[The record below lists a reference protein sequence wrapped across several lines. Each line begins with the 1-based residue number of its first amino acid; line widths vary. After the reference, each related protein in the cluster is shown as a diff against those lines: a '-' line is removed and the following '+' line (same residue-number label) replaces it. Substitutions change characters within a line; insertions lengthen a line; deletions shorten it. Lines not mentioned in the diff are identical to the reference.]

1 MFASL
6 SATIRKALGRSW
18 HQLWEAPLWALLGK
32 EINQIRKSRQT
43 LIFLLFPPTIQLV
56 IYGLA
61 LNPVVTQLPLGVLDQ
76 SQTLY
81 SRELVAVMT
90 QTEVFRLHSLS
101 PSVEDLSQQVATGQV
116 TAGVVIPPEFARDL
130 RRDPPAQVQIWLDG
144 VNANTAGI
152 AAGYLRQIFDQFNRQ
167 LLPNPPPLPVALET
181 RFLYNPGL
189 RSSWFFVPGMI
200 GVVLTLTSSLISATT
215 VVREK
220 DTGTLEQLLM
230 TPASGW
236 EILLA
241 KIVPLFVLMMGD
253 VCLALGVARLVFRVP
268 FRGDLG
274 LFLALAGLY
283 LFIGIGLGILLAT
296 LANSQQQAVLT
307 SFFINLPI
315 IQLSGAIAPIE
326 SMPAFFRYCSLLDP
340 LRHFITI
347 LRGILLKG
355 VGLEVLWPHALA
367 LVGFTGLVLWVS
379 VNRFRQQLS

>member
-1 MFASL
+1 MF
-6 SATIRKALGRSW
+6 ATIRNALARSW
-18 HQLWEAPLWALLGK
+18 QQLWEAPLWALIGK

-43 LIFLLFPPTIQLV
+43 LFFLLFPPTIQLV

-61 LNPVVTQLPLGVLDQ
+61 LNPVVTQLPIGVLDQ
-76 SQTLY
+76 SQTLH

-90 QTEVFRLHSLS
+90 QTEVFRLQSLS
-101 PSVEDLSQQVATGQV
+101 PSVEDLGQQVATGRV
-116 TAGVVIPPEFARDL
+116 TAGVVIPPDFARAL
-130 RRDPPAQVQIWLDG
+130 RREQPAQVQIWLDG

-152 AAGYLRQIFDQFNRQ
+152 AAGYFRQIFNQFNRQ
-167 LLPNPPPLPVALET
+167 LLPNPPPVPVDLET

-189 RSSWFFVPGMI
+189 LSSWFFVPGMI

-236 EILLA
+236 EILVA

-253 VCLALGVARLVFRVP
+253 VFLALGVARLVFRVP

-274 LFLALAGLY
+274 VFLLLAGLY

-296 LANSQQQAVLT
+296 LASSQQQAVLT

-326 SMPAFFRYCSLLDP
+326 SMPVFFQYCALLDP

-347 LRGILLKG
+347 VRGILLKG
-355 VGLEVLWPHALA
+355 IGLDVLWPHALA
-367 LVGFTGLVLWVS
+367 LLGFAVVIMAVS
-379 VNRFRQQLS
+379 VDRFRQQLG

>member
-1 MFASL
+1 MLASL
-6 SATIRKALGRSW
+6 WTTLQKQW
-18 HQLWEAPLWALLGK
+18 EQFWEAPLWALIGK

-43 LIFLLFPPTIQLV
+43 LFFLLFPPTLQL
-56 IYGLA
+56 ILYGLV

-81 SRELVAVMT
+81 SRELVAAMT

-116 TAGVVIPPEFARDL
+116 AAGVVIPPDFARDL
-130 RRDPPAQVQIWLDG
+130 RRDSPAQVQIWLDG

-152 AAGYLRQIFDQFNRQ
+152 AAGYLRQIIHRYNRQ
-167 LLPNPPPLPVALET
+167 LLPNPPPIPVDLEV

-189 RSSWFFVPGMI
+189 LSSWFFVPGMI

-215 VVREK
+215 VVGEK

-241 KIVPLFVLMMGD
+241 KIVPLFGLMMGD
-253 VCLALGVARLVFRVP
+253 VFLALGVARLVFRVP
-268 FRGDLG
+268 FRGHLG
-274 LFLALAGLY
+274 LFLALASLY
-283 LFIGIGLGILLAT
+283 LFLGIGIGVLLAT
-296 LANSQQQAVLT
+296 LASNKQQAVLT
-307 SFFINLPI
+307 SFFVNLPI